1 MVGVLGGGFH
11 LRFENKHAAWRQA
24 VEDAFEQALDAFIAP
39 VEVNP
44 FRGAEA
50 HDNRVNSIGFGGLN
64 EVLPP
69 KTAIMRKFKRV
80 N

>member
-1 MVGVLGGGFH
+1 M
-11 LRFENKHAAWRQA
+11 RFKYEHSARDEA
-24 VEDAFEQALDAFIAP
+24 VEDAFEQALDAFISP
-39 VEVNP
+39 IEVNP

-64 EVLPP
+64 EVFPP